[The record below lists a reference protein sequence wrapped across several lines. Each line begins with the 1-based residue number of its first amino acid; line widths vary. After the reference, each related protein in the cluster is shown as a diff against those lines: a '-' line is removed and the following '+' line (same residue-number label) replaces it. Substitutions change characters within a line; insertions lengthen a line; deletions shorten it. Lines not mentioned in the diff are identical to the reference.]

1 MTDFHGMYS
10 YPNSDLFA
18 GSVDIFGKPSG
29 RGVLYYFS
37 TGECDVG
44 NFDGDKA
51 KGSGVRFNRARD
63 GCQELSEGKVVGAI
77 PLEAGLKKAGLQ
89 KPPCK
94 RSKELV
100 PRPSGYDEA
109 KLQQVKAFYNYRV
122 LSELPTNVS
131 PYGPNPYLLPVDS

>member
-1 MTDFHGMYS
+1 MGDFQGMYA

-18 GSVDIFGKPSG
+18 GTIDIFGKPAG

-44 NFDGDKA
+44 NFNGDQA
-51 KGSGVRFNRARD
+51 KGPGVRFNRARD
-63 GCQELSEGKVVGAI
+63 SCMEVNDGKVGAAI
-77 PLEAGLKKAGLQ
+77 SLEAGLKKLGLRE
-89 KPPCK
+89 PPSK

-100 PRPSGYDEA
+100 PKPSGYDEA

-122 LSELPTNVS
+122 LSDLPTNVS
-131 PYGPNPYLLPVDS
+131 PYGPNPYALPMES